1 VGRPRKDAVKPV
13 KSKAPVP
20 DFEYSDNQEQ
30 RLAIYD
36 GASINQLSAIF
47 GRDDKTISK
56 LIRHVKP
63 SGKRHNKDIYS
74 IKEAA
79 RYLVEPVIDEETF
92 IRTITRTQDLPPYLQ
107 KEFWA
112 AQLNRQKYQIQ
123 EGELWPT
130 DKVLAVFNEV
140 FKRLKMTI
148 RLFEDTI
155 EARTELS
162 QAQRK
167 IVREM
172 SDGLQD
178 MLRRSLIEGDYEID
192 EKSEREKVISDA
204 D

>member
-1 VGRPRKDAVKPV
+1 MARKKKEITPV
-13 KSKAPVP
+13 HDEGP
-20 DFEYSDNQEQ
+20 DEYLGSTQEQ
-30 RLAIYD
+30 WLAIYD
-36 GASINQLSAIF
+36 GVSVSQLSAIF
-47 GRDDKTISK
+47 GKDDRTITK

-63 SGKRHNKDIYS
+63 SGKRGKNNIYP
-74 IKEAA
+74 IREAA

-92 IRTITRTQDLPPYLQ
+92 IKTLTRTQDLPPYLQ

-130 DKVLAVFNEV
+130 DKVLSVFNEV

-155 EARTELS
+155 EARTELTP
-162 QAQRK
+162 AQRK

-172 SDGLQD
+172 SDGLLD
-178 MLRRSLIEGDYEID
+178 SLRKSLLEGDYEID

>member
-1 VGRPRKDAVKPV
+1 MGRPRKDAAKP
-13 KSKAPVP
+13 KAKAPEY
-20 DFEYSDNQEQ
+20 EYSENQEQ
-30 RLAIYD
+30 RLLIYD

-63 SGKRHNKDIYS
+63 SGKRGGKDIYS